1 MEIPESMW
9 PPLNGVGRYA
19 NLKITMKKE
28 DIFTN
33 EFAIQFEED
42 SNSLL
47 IFTIHQ
53 DNCDPPIRLKLDT
66 LTDMGSAAACK
77 WVGETILLL
86 IPEVRKKLF
95 QLEE

>member
-1 MEIPESMW
+1 M
-9 PPLNGVGRYA
+9 N
-19 NLKITMKKE
+19 KE

-33 EFAIQFEED
+33 EFAIQFEENT
-42 SNSLL
+42 NSLL

-53 DNCDPPIRLKLDT
+53 GNCDPPIRLKLDT
-66 LTDMGSAAACK
+66 LTDMGAAVASK
-77 WVGETILLL
+77 WLGETILLL